1 MTTDFRISSKM
12 LVDQSLGNLQDT
24 MAKLS
29 DLQDQASSLKKL
41 RKPSDAP
48 GDVASAM
55 SLHADINRNDQMSRN
70 IDDASAWLGTAD
82 TALQSAV
89 TQLQKVHDLVL
100 QAQNPA
106 IDATSRASIAQQIDS
121 IRTSLIG
128 LGNTQYAGRPIFG
141 GTASGGV
148 AYDSSGNYVGI
159 DADVERTIA
168 PGQRVQ
174 VNVNGEAIFGTTGS
188 DLFTTLTQISNAVA
202 SDPSQL
208 GALTT
213 TLDTQTNNVQQGLA
227 EVGARFTRVDSMKS
241 QNSSDALTMKKNLSN
256 IEDVDLAKVMMD
268 LQVQQ
273 VAYQAALSATARAIQ
288 PSLSDFLR

>member
-174 VNVNGEAIFGTTGS
+174 VNVNGQAIFGTTGS

-213 TLDTQTNNVQQGLA
+213 TLDAQTNNVQQGLA

-273 VAYQAALSATARAIQ
+273 VAFQAALSATARAIQ